1 MFDFLTNRNVPDDQM
16 YDFLNKRKLTD
27 DWNFDTEQ
35 EKINRKKKLAQ
46 QMQDFKYGGDLQ
58 FLPGGYTAGGLTN
71 PLSTIANLAT
81 KIMGAKMIANTEEEQ
96 SALNKASRD
105 LYDEGVRE
113 LKKIKTEVP
122 KYAKN
127 AAGDAEIVNMFA
139 NEVPPG
145 DVQYPQTQPA
155 ANPTTQTPAQTPAPK
170 KAKVLTNAAGGG
182 KGRGTTGGPTA
193 QEQIDYRNQQDANR
207 LQAARNSVDV
217 KNLQEPMQVYPMN
230 PAQVGQEIQQGVDP
244 KTLLPVRPAAA
255 VQTPIGIDNIG
266 VSRMTPQQ
274 MEATVKPYTTLPDTG
289 AGAGRGGQGGPTA
302 AQVREPSFVGA
313 GGGRGGQ
320 GGPTAAQMQVVNGT
334 PVDYFAEYQK
344 QADEKKAR
352 EDIAANQQFA
362 QEFALKQA
370 EEVRQ
375 KNAERTDNARRM
387 LVRSG
392 AKGQKVVD
400 AMDAAELSPENKQ
413 SYMAVGDRVFDTK
426 TGRFINDGKPVIVPD
441 GSYVIQNGQ
450 VQQFGSGK
458 KDEIKGVVDTPEG
471 QFGYRGDGTMV
482 RLGDGKL
489 AAEKKQEDV
498 KAEKARQTVIETTN
512 KILQGANA
520 LYSSGDLELA
530 GSGVMNSAGNYLNKS
545 LGVQSKSASAR
556 ARIDGFISSVVPQIL
571 ADLSASGASPNK
583 VADTEKEMKRLI
595 ASRVNLDYDRMTP
608 DELKQSLKNY
618 VNDLV
623 ATVNKHMMS
632 DTPATQT
639 PVSQSPSMRRW

>member
-1 MFDFLTNRNVPDDQM
+1 MFDFLTQQQLPD
-16 YDFLNKRKLTD
+16 N
-27 DWNFDTEQ
+27 WNFDTEQ

-81 KIMGAKMIANTEEEQ
+81 KVMGAKMIANTEEEQ

-105 LYDEGVRE
+105 LYDEGVKE

-122 KYAKN
+122 QYAKD
-127 AAGDAEIVNMFA
+127 AAGDAAIVNMFA

-145 DVQYPQTQPA
+145 DVQYPQTQPDA
-155 ANPTTQTPAQTPAPK
+155 TPAPQTPAQTPAQASAPK
-170 KAKVLTNAAGGG
+170 KAGRVLRQSTGS
-182 KGRGTTGGPTA
+182 GRGAQGGPSA
-193 QEQIDYRNQQDANR
+193 KELIDYRTGQIDA
-207 LQAARNSVDV
+207 Q
-217 KNLQEPMQVYPMN
+217 NLQEPMKVYEENGIARLP
-230 PAQVGQEIQQGVDP
+230 GVMPQARENYGTD
-244 KTLLPVRPAAA
+244 K
-255 VQTPIGIDNIG
+255 IGEN
-266 VSRMTPQQ
+266 RMTPQQ
-274 MEATVKPYTTLPDTG
+274 VEATVKSVLPQSTGRTLPDSGTV
-289 AGAGRGGQGGPTA
+289 GAGRGVQGGPT
-302 AQVREPSFVGA
+302 F
-313 GGGRGGQ
+313 
-320 GGPTAAQMQVVNGT
+320 AQMQAQGA
-334 PVDYFAEYQK
+334 PVDYFAEYQR
-344 QADEKKAR
+344 QAAEQKAQA
-352 EDIAANQQFA
+352 DIAANQQFA
-362 QEFALKQA
+362 QEFAQRQA

-375 KNAERTDNARRM
+375 KNADRIDNARRM

-400 AMDAAELSPENKQ
+400 AMDSAELSPENKQ

-426 TGRFINDGKPVIVPD
+426 TGRFINDGKPVIIPD
-441 GSYVIQNGQ
+441 GSYVMQNGQ
-450 VQQFGSGK
+450 VRQFGSGK

-489 AAEKKQEDV
+489 ATEKKQEDV

-530 GSGVMNSAGNYLNKS
+530 GSGVGNTAGNFLNRT
-545 LGVQSKSASAR
+545 LGVQSKSAAAR
-556 ARIDGFISSVVPQIL
+556 ARVDGFISSVVPQIL

-595 ASRVNLDYDRMTP
+595 SSRVNLDYDRMTP
-608 DELKQSLKNY
+608 DEMKQSLKNY

-632 DTPATQT
+632 DTPPSQT